1 MWMGFATHGADE
13 FERAITENLKLA
25 ELTYDL
31 ANQASD
37 FRVLPNRPQLSIVPI
52 QFTPSGVRDASG
64 LNKKIYEAILE
75 DGRIYLS
82 PATIDGEIWL
92 RPCYT
97 NFRTSEADIDA
108 LFEVVRELGMRHA
121 PEFS

>member
-1 MWMGFATHGADE
+1 M
-13 FERAITENLKLA
+13 
-25 ELTYDL
+25 
-31 ANQASD
+31 
-37 FRVLPNRPQLSIVPI
+37 LPNRPQLSIVPI
-52 QFTPSGVRDASG
+52 QYTPAGVKDASG
-64 LNKKIYEAILE
+64 LNRRIYEEILE

-97 NFRTSEADIDA
+97 NFRTTEADVEA
-108 LFEVVRELGMRHA
+108 LFAVIRELGQRLA